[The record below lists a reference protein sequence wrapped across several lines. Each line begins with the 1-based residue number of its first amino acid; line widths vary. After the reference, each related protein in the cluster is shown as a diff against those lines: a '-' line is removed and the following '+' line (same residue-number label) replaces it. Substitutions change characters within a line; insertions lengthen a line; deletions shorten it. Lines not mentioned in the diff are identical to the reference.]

1 MPWLFLIGLSAWALV
16 VMNDESARQ
25 VSSDRRAAAFRE
37 SRPLTARRAGIN
49 ESNSPQGPP
58 PAKRHAAFDRRR
70 TERLQMVDLQ
80 IESRGIKDPNV
91 LQAMRSVPRH
101 AFVASRFQAEA
112 YEDRPLPI
120 EHQQTISQPYIVAFM
135 TEALAL
141 DPNDRVLEIGTGSGY
156 QAAVCAEIAKEVYT
170 IEIIESLARSAA
182 ERLETLEY
190 RNVHVKAGDGY
201 FGWPE
206 HGPCD
211 AIIGTAA
218 AGRIPQPL
226 LDQLKP
232 KGRMILPQEDR
243 RGYQYLVLV
252 TKDADGSIHKREV
265 LPVRFVPMTG
275 EVERP

>member
-1 MPWLFLIGLSAWALV
+1 MPWLILLALSVGAVLIIADRA
-16 VMNDESARQ
+16 N
-25 VSSDRRAAAFRE
+25 RRASRDPPAPALTE
-37 SRPLTARRAGIN
+37 VRPLRAERAGLN
-49 ESNSPQGPP
+49 ESNSPKGPP

-70 TERLQMVDLQ
+70 TERFQMVDLQ

-120 EHQQTISQPYIVAFM
+120 EHEQTISQPYIVAFM

-170 IEIIESLARSAA
+170 IEIIEPLARSAA
-182 ERLETLEY
+182 ERLEALDY
-190 RNVHVKAGDGY
+190 RNVRVKAGDGF

-206 HGPCD
+206 HGPFD

-218 AGRIPQPL
+218 AGRIPGPL
-226 LDQLKP
+226 LEQLKP
-232 KGRMILPQEDR
+232 HGRMILPKEDR
-243 RGYQYLVLV
+243 HGHQYLVLI
-252 TKDADGSIHKREV
+252 TKKADGSIHQREV

-275 EVERP
+275 EVDQP